1 MVLGPSGSDTP
12 ASGCP
17 FQIACDVGFLWLW
30 LRDIDGK
37 KRKTDEE
44 KMRRGNISEGEIW
57 KRTRIKK
64 SHFPIMSFSQN
75 IELSSVNG
83 RGPAGS
89 GGHWLQRCRNER
101 VCCLML
107 GEGDERGEGDGEFV
121 GHRSPLPSP
130 PHPAAL
136 HCSAHVSKS
145 SNAGPAA
152 ACAPTHTCTDTH
164 PHTHTDHLISRSEKK
179 RLYLV
184 FM

>member
-1 MVLGPSGSDTP
+1 
-12 ASGCP
+12 
-17 FQIACDVGFLWLW
+17 
-30 LRDIDGK
+30 
-37 KRKTDEE
+37 
-44 KMRRGNISEGEIW
+44 MRRGNISEGGIW

-64 SHFPIMSFSQN
+64 KRSHFPIMSFSQN

-89 GGHWLQRCRNER
+89 GGHWPQRCPNER

-152 ACAPTHTCTDTH
+152 ACALTHTCTHTH
-164 PHTHTDHLISRSEKK
+164 PHTHMDHLTSGSVKK
-179 RLYLV
+179 ALSGFYIKCV
-184 FM
+184 MK